1 MFKLILFWGFF
12 CTFCYLVLQIAA
24 VFVRLPDL
32 FFQLFAALVLIGQLL
47 RQQLAAL
54 SGFAQVLQCG
64 GGFHLHSLGDILRYQ
79 RHSGQP
85 KCGVRFLG
93 GPRIF
98 RQDSYLHHWLFSLL
112 SVQLELQFPNPVLSF
127 PQLLPSPPLALFSLS
142 LQVWQLLGALLQ
154 GELQLL
160 YSAAQVFILLRR
172 QTTSVGVSPSVENH
186 PPPHLSRA
194 SHLHEHG
201 AGLWGNGGQ
210 LLQEALGDAQ
220 VLFQA
225 LVLCWQTQ
233 NSLLRV
239 CRPLSD
245 QNTTF
250 SLMMGDKMWNTGCWV
265 CFLQPKCF
273 KHKCFKQS
281 LALAHFKTYRSCSQ
295 PWELFLALLYTTLQ
309 LVNLSK
315 TTYT

>member
-1 MFKLILFWGFF
+1 M
-12 CTFCYLVLQIAA
+12 LQIAA

-32 FFQLFAALVLIGQLL
+32 FFQLFAALILIDQLL

-85 KCGVRFLG
+85 KWGVRFLG

-127 PQLLPSPPLALFSLS
+127 PQLLPSPPLALFGLS

-160 YSAAQVFILLRR
+160 YSAAQVFIFLRQ

-186 PPPHLSRA
+186 PTTTFPVPLTFMSMVLDCEGMADSCCRRPWVTLRFCFRLSFSADRHRTRFSESVAPWATKTLHSA
-194 SHLHEHG
+194 SWWEIKCGIPG
-201 AGLWGNGGQ
+201 AGSVFYNQSALNTNVLNNLW
-210 LLQEALGDAQ
+210 
-220 VLFQA
+220 
-225 LVLCWQTQ
+225 
-233 NSLLRV
+233 R
-239 CRPLSD
+239 
-245 QNTTF
+245 
-250 SLMMGDKMWNTGCWV
+250 
-265 CFLQPKCF
+265 
-273 KHKCFKQS
+273 
-281 LALAHFKTYRSCSQ
+281 
-295 PWELFLALLYTTLQ
+295 
-309 LVNLSK
+309 
-315 TTYT
+315 